1 MARELPHVVD
11 VIKDNCVN
19 CHACIAACP
28 VKFCNDAS
36 GDYLKIN
43 SDLCIGCGQCLKAC
57 THKARIPKD
66 DFSSFLQALDRKE
79 RLIAIVAPA
88 VAVSFPE
95 EYLKLNGWL
104 KSVGVSACFD
114 VSFGAELTVRSYLA
128 HIQANN
134 PELVIAQPCP
144 ALVNYVE
151 IYRPELLPFL
161 APADSPMVH
170 TIKMIREF
178 YRQYS
183 GHRVVVLS
191 PCIAKKREFFQTGM
205 GDFNVTMGALRE
217 YFDKQNIRI
226 SNFPETEYDNP
237 PAERAVLFSTPG
249 GLLRTAERWRPDA
262 AKITRKIE
270 GPSIIYEYFDQLDRL
285 RRERKAPLLID
296 CLNCDLGCNG
306 GTGTLTKHCAHDDVE
321 KLVETRSQ
329 KMQATHRRRGPFA
342 EYRTQRALQNLVEK
356 YWKPNLYNRNY
367 ENRSSSNAIR
377 MPSDEEKTKIYRQME
392 KTVEKDFFNCN
403 SCGYGTCERMAVA
416 IFNGLNR
423 PENCHHFLLARAE
436 KTKNEILQLTSKS
449 DALAKYQSSELSKL
463 SDCLCSL
470 ARGEM
475 GWKLE
480 IAKPECNDE
489 VAFALFSRI
498 AENLVQVRESI
509 YYMIE
514 EINQLTTHTLEGE
527 LTSRADPKKI
537 EGEFRK
543 VVEGMNNVLEAVTQP
558 LFVAATCF
566 ERVSRGDIPPKIL
579 EMYKG
584 DFNTLKNNINALID
598 SISGVTTVAE
608 MVAEGNLQSEVRPR
622 SDQDKLMMALGTMV
636 KHLAQMFK
644 EMAGGIQTLAS
655 SSTELSAIS
664 EQLTSSAKESSGR
677 ASGVA
682 QASKAMSESSASA
695 AAQMDET
702 AVNLASVATA
712 TEEMSMT
719 IAEIAS
725 NSEKAR
731 NISTSAAQQAA
742 KVSELIR
749 DLEKSAQAIGQVT
762 ETITSISAQ
771 TNLLALNAT
780 IEAARAGTAGK
791 GFAVVA
797 NEVKELAHQT
807 SGATVDIKK
816 KIAGI
821 QAATSNAIGDIEHIA
836 GINKEVSNII
846 DAIASG
852 IEQQS
857 IVTKS
862 IAGNISQAN
871 RSVKEVNTRVREVSA
886 GAQGVARDMQNVN
899 QASGEVH
906 NSSQQLHSS
915 AIDLSRLAEQ
925 LRNLVTRFKI

>member
-1 MARELPHVVD
+1 MARALPQVVD

-36 GDYLKIN
+36 GDYVKIN
-43 SDLCIGCGQCLKAC
+43 ADLCIGCGQCLKAC
-57 THKARIPKD
+57 SHKARIPLD
-66 DFSSFLQALDRKE
+66 DTPAFIEAIERKE
-79 RLIAIVAPA
+79 RLVAIIAPA

-104 KSVGVSACFD
+104 KSVGVSGCFD
-114 VSFGAELTVRSYLA
+114 VSFGAELTIRSYLA
-128 HIQANN
+128 HMQANN
-134 PELVIAQPCP
+134 PELVISQPCP
-144 ALVNYVE
+144 ALVNYIE
-151 IYRPELLPFL
+151 IYRPELLPYL
-161 APADSPMVH
+161 APADSPMLH
-170 TIKMIREF
+170 TIKMIKEY
-178 YRQYS
+178 YRKFA

-191 PCIAKKREFFQTGM
+191 PCIAKKREFFQTGL
-205 GDFNVTMGALRE
+205 GDYNVTMAALID

-226 SNFPETEYDNP
+226 GNFPEVDYDNP

-249 GLLRTAERWRPDA
+249 GLLKTAERWNPDA
-262 AKITRKIE
+262 AEISRKIE
-270 GPSIIYEYFDQLDRL
+270 GPHIIYEYFDQLDRL
-285 RRERKAPLLID
+285 RRERKAPLLVD

-306 GTGTLTKHCAHDDVE
+306 GTGTYAKNSTCDDVE
-321 KLVETRSQ
+321 KLVEARSR
-329 KMQATHRRRGPFA
+329 KMQATHRRWGPFS
-342 EYRTQRALQNLVEK
+342 EYRTKHALEDLIES
-356 YWKPNLYNRNY
+356 YWKPNLYNRSY
-367 ENRSSSNAIR
+367 ENRSFHNLIKT
-377 MPSDEEKTKIYRQME
+377 PSEEERKKIYLQME

-403 SCGYGTCERMAVA
+403 SCGFGTCEKMATA

-423 PENCHHFLLARAE
+423 PENCHHFLLSRAE
-436 KTKNEILQLTSKS
+436 KTKNEILLLTNKS
-449 DALAKYQSSELSKL
+449 ERLANYQSSELTKL
-463 SDCLCSL
+463 SECLRSL
-470 ARGEM
+470 ALGEM
-475 GWKLE
+475 AWKWDISKSE
-480 IAKPECNDE
+480 RDDE
-489 VAFALFSRI
+489 PAYILFSRI
-498 AENLVQVRESI
+498 AENLGQVRESI
-509 YYMIE
+509 FYMIE
-514 EINQLTTHTLEGE
+514 ITNHLTTDTLDGK
-527 LTSRADPKKI
+527 LNSRANPEKI
-537 EGEFRK
+537 RGEFRK
-543 VVEGMNNVLEAVTQP
+543 VVEGMNNVLDAVTQP

-566 ERVSRGDIPPKIL
+566 DQISKGDIPPKIV

-584 DFNTLKNNINALID
+584 DFNTLKNNINILID
-598 SISGVTTVAE
+598 SLSGVTSVAE
-608 MVAEGNLQSEVRPR
+608 MVAAGNLQGEVRPR
-622 SDQDKLMMALGTMV
+622 SDQDKLMKALGTMV
-636 KHLAQMFK
+636 KQLAQMFK
-644 EMAGGIQTLAS
+644 DMTGGIQTLAS
-655 SSTELSAIS
+655 SSTELSTIS
-664 EQLTSSAKESSGR
+664 EQLTSSAKESSSR
-677 ASGVA
+677 AFGVA
-682 QASKAMSESSASA
+682 QSSKEMSESSASA

-702 AVNLASVATA
+702 TVNLTSVATA

-731 NISTSAAQQAA
+731 NISTSAANQAA

-749 DLEKSAQAIGQVT
+749 ELEKSAQAIGQVT

-780 IEAARAGTAGK
+780 IEAARAGAAGK

-821 QAATSNAIGDIEHIA
+821 QLATSNAIGDIENIA
-836 GINKEVSNII
+836 AINKEVSNII

-852 IEQQS
+852 IEEQS

-871 RSVKEVNTRVREVSA
+871 KAVKEVNARVREVSA
-886 GAQGVARDMQNVN
+886 GAQGIARDMQNVN

-915 AIDLSRLAEQ
+915 AIDLSHLAEQ
-925 LRNLVTRFKI
+925 LRSLMTRFKI